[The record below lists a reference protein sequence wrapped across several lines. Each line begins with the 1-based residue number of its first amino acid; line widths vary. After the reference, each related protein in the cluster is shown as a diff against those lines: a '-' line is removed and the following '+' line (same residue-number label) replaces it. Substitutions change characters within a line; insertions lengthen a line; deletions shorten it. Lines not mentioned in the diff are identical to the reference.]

1 MTRSAVTPLQHD
13 QARRPLPL
21 AERLQSV
28 PLFLIIALVLI
39 ITVYPVVWMFLSSFK
54 TADEFSSG
62 VIWALPRQFTLE
74 NFVRAWTV
82 GKMNLYFVNSLLS
95 VIPSLALVILL
106 GVGAAFGLEIMRWR
120 LKTSV
125 SLLFLLGIMI
135 PIQMVILPLFTMYF
149 KAHLLDTRWA
159 LILTYTT
166 FGLPTTIFFL
176 TGYFKNFAR
185 EIIEAAIVDGAN
197 IYQVFWL
204 IVVPMVMNSV
214 VTVALVQFFFMWNDL
229 LVSLTFTNNPDLRTI
244 QAGLLNFAGQ
254 YGQREWGPTFAA
266 VTLAVA
272 PTVIVYL
279 LLNQKVM
286 KGLAAGSVK
295 G

>member
-1 MTRSAVTPLQHD
+1 MTRIAAAPPST
-13 QARRPLPL
+13 RPGRPRPF
-21 AERLQSV
+21 AERLQSI
-28 PLFLIIALVLI
+28 PLLLIIALVLI
-39 ITVYPVVWMFLSSFK
+39 VTVYPLVWMLLSSFK

-62 VIWALPRQFTLE
+62 VIWALPKSFSFD

-82 GKMNLYFVNSLLS
+82 GKMNLYFLNSLLS

-135 PIQMVILPLFTMYF
+135 PIQMVLLPLFTMYF

-159 LILTYTT
+159 LILTYTV

-197 IYQVFWL
+197 IYQVFWK
-204 IVVPMVMNSV
+204 VVLPMVMNSV

-229 LVSLTFTNNPDLRTI
+229 LVSLTFINNPDLRTI

-254 YGQREWGPTFAA
+254 YGQREWGPTFAS

-279 LLNQKVM
+279 LLNQKIM
-286 KGLAAGSVK
+286 KGLAAGAVK

>member
-1 MTRSAVTPLQHD
+1 MTRIAP
-13 QARRPLPL
+13 APL
-21 AERLQSV
+21 AERSGRAHPLTERLQSV
-28 PLFLIIALVLI
+28 PLFVIVALVLVV
-39 ITVYPVVWMFLSSFK
+39 TVYPLVWMLLSSFK
-54 TADEFSSG
+54 TADEFSGG
-62 VIWALPRQFTLE
+62 VIWALPRTFSFD

-95 VIPSLALVILL
+95 VIPSLALVILM

-135 PIQMVILPLFTMYF
+135 PIQMVLLPLFTMYF
-149 KAHLLDTRWA
+149 RAHLLDTRWA
-159 LILTYTT
+159 LILTYTA

-176 TGYFKNFAR
+176 TGYFRNFAR
-185 EIIEAAIVDGAN
+185 EIIEAAVVDGAT
-197 IYQVFWL
+197 IYQVFWK
-204 IVVPMVMNSV
+204 VVLPMVMNSV

-229 LVSLTFTNNPDLRTI
+229 LVSLTFINNPDLRTI

-254 YGQREWGPTFAA
+254 YGQREWGPTFAS

-279 LLNQKVM
+279 LLNQKIM
-286 KGLAAGSVK
+286 KGLTAGAVK